1 MTYQQQA
8 AIAPLNEE
16 PQTSIAAKNWNSS
29 SYREPSSGLPAA
41 TSPFHEGRPISATDA
56 SSNRPAAST
65 PESHQTSNTSYKGSD
80 GPHDQSRQDEESNDS
95 FYWHSGRS
103 SSDGDDEQSHGTTT
117 ITPDVSRK
125 TNHEASDYRARGLP
139 ARSTSLSPVAAVSY
153 GASAL
158 GLGGPSDWEYFG
170 DYEAEEIDDEELYTH
185 KPRAEL
191 PADHVPTVSDQD
203 TQQTDPNVS
212 RNTIIVNAFETGKNL
227 ALNAEENL
235 FPALPLPRPP
245 NIADDGSILESKW
258 SPSTTTPTTPHANS
272 SRPLTVTSEPL
283 PLDEHRPDLDDVI
296 HAWSD
301 APHIGRSLDTSS
313 GNFTSGKF
321 GRQDNHAEA
330 SLASTPGEDVLGLGT
345 IPKNAPPIPKLPDS
359 VVHAAAVTLSGIDPP
374 EIDHPEKVQDVQ
386 MPVDIA
392 LVEGPDPQEAVPAIE
407 ASSESATIESS
418 TAQHHKM
425 SAVGQPSESKLYEPK
440 TRHAEG
446 EGSSTNDCPSDF
458 TLLSSASQGPSR
470 RIDPSTN
477 AMDHDPNADAFRP
490 PKQSLV
496 TCPSSEFARKRQ
508 MFESPRE
515 KTSASSPITRK
526 LQKEYKSSVGTSP
539 PSSTLDAAEN
549 QLLTSR
555 DEEADVVKKATNV
568 SAPVKSAQRPY
579 DQAKK
584 APADVEVA
592 GERHQP
598 INPTSASA
606 EPGLSLPSPSDIGP
620 SSLQPGDKETA
631 LRPNLASG
639 SVSSRDP
646 SYQATEGPHQI
657 SLDDAHS
664 LDLKVADPMRD
675 GTKQR
680 DQSLLQPNQSSAEQC
695 EPHVKARSSMAGSNA
710 RQTPTTL
717 QDKSALNV
725 DGVPDLPQSV
735 IEATSSMPLDET
747 HNHTTSKVKVDAPQD
762 LEVPAEGQPA
772 QCPGGANTETELPS
786 ETKRFHDPYAD
797 LDPWGRSSL
806 NRFAAMLREEA
817 RAETNQDK
825 LNIFNVF
832 TTRESRLRVIL
843 YGTDDELILHQTE
856 KSISEESP
864 KRVPSQKAQHLAKA
878 GSKKRSLPKKSPDTG
893 QPTVKELPP
902 LPPNRDS
909 VVGIP
914 FGKLTSAGVQKGAKS
929 AAPAASI
936 SNAQLAP
943 DSSLDGPQTPQSP
956 TVISTAPETDL
967 PQDSAAL
974 EASTLSKSATDTG
987 VLSTESRLQSRND
1000 TSEHSGEQQQT
1011 RPGQQ
1016 RSGQEGSEVKNYL
1029 TNRRSIYRPFA
1040 TQTMESMENAS
1051 NFAREPEYVLKKP
1064 PIPPMEALTGQFM
1077 PESTEKER
1085 LNNSVEETEVTV
1097 RTKIENQPLDLRR
1110 FIDADFDPLLMI
1122 LPRAEATLND
1132 GAKLTSFQKSID
1144 YIPDDFSFIH
1154 ASVVA
1159 WDNKIKKQREEH
1171 ERQRHVRQMESE
1183 QRIDALFDEHEIG
1196 YGDIAELEGEFKNSE
1211 AIRKAEED
1219 RAEYQ
1224 AFLEDVFNVVW
1235 TRLNY
1240 EIDQLKPHY
1249 EEHSTLM
1256 NQTLAGKDMF
1266 EASQEDLVLAPAMT
1280 AFLGLHQKLEIR
1292 HQKAFEAV
1300 LERDR
1305 RLKKTEI
1312 SPWYSLSNIPKVK
1325 QLEKQFEESEK
1336 KAIIDYCQ
1344 KRNQRAN
1351 RLMDVLDENTLRGVG
1366 ANQDYMEA
1374 IMKAVRRIAS
1384 GRAFASMPGLET
1396 PVEGIELVQKAR
1408 SCTALLASSSEQIV
1422 QTFHVAD
1429 MLLNSAD
1436 YEVSVAKAKVDKADM
1451 ATLSKLKEERNKEDQ
1466 KLMRDL
1472 EHRLA
1477 LIRESLRR
1485 TNDEVIKLMLFLGV
1499 QNGRAMDTQAAPAA
1513 LGAQRQ
1519 QQQQQ
1524 QQQQST
1530 AGRKDPDYD
1539 ARVF

>member
-1 MTYQQQA
+1 MA
-8 AIAPLNEE
+8 ALDEE
-16 PQTSIAAKNWNSS
+16 SQTSTAAKKWDSS
-29 SYREPSSGLPAA
+29 SYRETSSGLPVA
-41 TSPFHEGRPISATDA
+41 TSPVHEGRPISATDA
-56 SSNRPAAST
+56 SSNRPTAST

-80 GPHDQSRQDEESNDS
+80 GPRDQSRQDEESKDS

-117 ITPDVSRK
+117 ITPHVSRK
-125 TNHEASDYRARGLP
+125 TDHEVSDYQARGLP
-139 ARSTSLSPVAAVSY
+139 ARSTSLSPIAPVSY

-203 TQQTDPNVS
+203 TQQTDAEAS
-212 RNTIIVNAFETGKNL
+212 RSPVIVTTLETGRNP
-227 ALNAEENL
+227 ASNAEGNL
-235 FPALPLPRPP
+235 LTALPLPTAPS
-245 NIADDGSILESKW
+245 IADDGSILESKW

-296 HAWSD
+296 QAWSD
-301 APHIGRSLDTSS
+301 APHIGRSLDTAS

-321 GRQDNHAEA
+321 GSQDNHAEA

-345 IPKNAPPIPKLPDS
+345 IPKNAPPIPKIPDS
-359 VVHAAAVTLSGIDPP
+359 IAHATAAALSGISPP
-374 EIDHPEKVQDVQ
+374 AIDHHEQVQDVQ
-386 MPVDIA
+386 MPVDSVLA
-392 LVEGPDPQEAVPAIE
+392 ESPDTQEAVSSVAPSGESATNE
-407 ASSESATIESS
+407 SNTVQRDKMSAARQSSESKS
-418 TAQHHKM
+418 
-425 SAVGQPSESKLYEPK
+425 YEPSM
-440 TRHAEG
+440 RHAEG
-446 EGSSTNDCPSDF
+446 VENITNDGLSD
-458 TLLSSASQGPSR
+458 SALHSFAPQGPSQ
-470 RIDPSTN
+470 DTSPSSN
-477 AMDHDPNADAFRP
+477 VMDHHPKSLASIR

-496 TCPSSEFARKRQ
+496 TSPSSEFARKRQ
-508 MFESPRE
+508 MFESPPE
-515 KTSASSPITRK
+515 KPSAASPTIRK
-526 LQKEYKSSVGTSP
+526 LQKDHKSSIETSP
-539 PSSTLDAAEN
+539 LSSALDAIDN
-549 QLLTSR
+549 QLPTSGNK
-555 DEEADVVKKATNV
+555 EADMLKKATDV
-568 SAPVKSAQRPY
+568 SAPLETEQRPSG
-579 DQAKK
+579 QSKK
-584 APADVEVA
+584 AAAGVEVA
-592 GERHQP
+592 AERRQSSQP
-598 INPTSASA
+598 VTSMPASA
-606 EPGLSLPSPSDIGP
+606 EQGLSMTSPSSIGL
-620 SSLQPGDKETA
+620 SSPQAEDKETV
-631 LRPNLASG
+631 LRPNLASE
-639 SVSSRDP
+639 SVSSGDP
-646 SYQATEGPHQI
+646 SYQATERPEQV
-657 SLDDAHS
+657 SVDDTHR
-664 LDLKVADPMRD
+664 LNLEVNDLMRD
-675 GTKQR
+675 SIKQQ
-680 DQSLLQPNQSSAEQC
+680 DQSLLQQNQTDAERC
-695 EPHVKARSSMAGSNA
+695 EPHINTRSSMADSSA
-710 RQTPTTL
+710 LQRPTAV
-717 QDKSALNV
+717 QDEGALNV
-725 DGVPDLPQSV
+725 DGVREIPPSV
-735 IEATSSMPLDET
+735 IEATST
-747 HNHTTSKVKVDAPQD
+747 D
-762 LEVPAEGQPA
+762 LLAEGQPA
-772 QCPGGANTETELPS
+772 QVSGGANATTEPPS
-786 ETKRFHDPYAD
+786 ETKRFDDPYAD

-843 YGTDDELILHQTE
+843 YGTDDELILHQPG
-856 KSISEESP
+856 KSTSGEPP
-864 KRVPSQKAQHLAKA
+864 KRIPSQKAQHLAKA
-878 GSKKRSLPKKSPDTG
+878 GSKKRSLQRKPSDKG
-893 QPTVKELPP
+893 QRSVKELPP

-914 FGKLTSAGVQKGAKS
+914 VSRLTSPGAQNDAKL

-936 SNAQLAP
+936 SNAQIAP
-943 DSSLDGPQTPQSP
+943 DSSLEGQQMPQS
-956 TVISTAPETDL
+956 TTLISTARETDL
-967 PQDSAAL
+967 PQDPAVL
-974 EASTLSKSATDTG
+974 EASMLSNGATNTN
-987 VLSTESRLQSRND
+987 VLSPESRLQSRND
-1000 TSEHSGEQQQT
+1000 ASESSGEQQQT
-1011 RPGQQ
+1011 RAGQQ
-1016 RSGQEGSEVKNYL
+1016 RSGQEGSEVRNYL

-1040 TQTMESMENAS
+1040 TQTMESMEHAS
-1051 NFAREPEYVLKKP
+1051 NFVREPEYLLEKP
-1064 PIPPMEALTGQFM
+1064 RIPPLEAPTGLSM
-1077 PESTEKER
+1077 PKPTAKER
-1085 LNNSVEETEVTV
+1085 PNHNVEETGATA
-1097 RTKIENQPLDLRR
+1097 RTETANQPLDLRR
-1110 FIDADFDPLLMI
+1110 FIDADFDPLLMV
-1122 LPRAEATLND
+1122 LPQAEATLHD
-1132 GAKLTSFQKSID
+1132 GVKLTSFQKSID
-1144 YIPDDFSFIH
+1144 CMPDDFSFIH

-1159 WDNKIKKQREEH
+1159 WDAKVKKQREEH

-1183 QRIDALFDEHEIG
+1183 QRIDAFFDEHEIG
-1196 YGDIAELEGEFKNSE
+1196 YGDIAELEGEFKKSE

-1240 EIDQLKPHY
+1240 EIDQLGPYY
-1249 EEHSTLM
+1249 EEYSTLM

-1266 EASQEDLVLAPAMT
+1266 EASQDDLVLAPAMM

-1305 RLKKTEI
+1305 RLKNTEI
-1312 SPWYSLSNIPKVK
+1312 LPWYSLSNIPKVK
-1325 QLEKQFEESEK
+1325 QLEKQFEEAEK
-1336 KAIIDYCQ
+1336 KDIIDYCQ

-1408 SCTALLASSSEQIV
+1408 FCTAILASSSEQIV

-1436 YEVSVAKAKVDKADM
+1436 YEVSVAKAKVAKMDL
-1451 ATLSKLKEERNKEDQ
+1451 ATLSKLKEERHKEDQ

-1477 LIRESLRR
+1477 LIREDLRR

-1499 QNGRAMDTQAAPAA
+1499 QNGRAMETQAAPAA
-1513 LGAQRQ
+1513 LGVQR
-1519 QQQQQ
+1519 QQQ

-1530 AGRKDPDYD
+1530 AGMKDPDYE
-1539 ARVF
+1539 ARRAQNQ